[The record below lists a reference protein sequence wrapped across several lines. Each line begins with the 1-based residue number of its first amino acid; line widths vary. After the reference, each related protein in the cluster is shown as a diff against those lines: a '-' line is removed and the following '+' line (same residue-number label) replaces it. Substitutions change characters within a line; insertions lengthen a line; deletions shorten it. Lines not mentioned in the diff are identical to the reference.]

1 MADRQRLEKL
11 LAFHERAADAV
22 RLTLS
27 LLNGDERAT
36 KAATANGTIAAA
48 LKLDAGRR
56 ATKHPTRKYYGNKV
70 TGHRQQSARLLQSF
84 SVDEPRRST
93 VGHKIAG
100 LIRHGYVKSAGRDD
114 AGRALYLRTAKTFVV

>member
-11 LAFHERAADAV
+11 LAFHERAAAAV

-56 ATKHPTRKYYGNKV
+56 AAKPTRKAYGKV
-70 TGHRQQSARLLQSF
+70 RGHRQQSARLLQSL

-93 VGHKIAG
+93 VGNKLAG

-114 AGRALYLRTAKTFVV
+114 AGRALYLRTAKPFVV

>member
-11 LAFHERAADAV
+11 LAFHERAVDAV

-56 ATKHPTRKYYGNKV
+56 AVKPTRKHYGNKV
-70 TGHRQQSARLLQSF
+70 HAQRQQSARLLHLL
-84 SVDEPRRST
+84 SVDEPRPLKRA
-93 VGHKIAG
+93 GLAG
-100 LIRHGYVKSAGRDD
+100 LIRHGYLKVVGRDD
-114 AGRALYLRTAKTFVV
+114 AGRALYLRTAKPFVI